1 MVTKHAKYPW
11 EVQQGEVIKNK
22 EFKEAVKIYRT
33 VKEWC
38 QTNCKGEFKV
48 DDKVYADGVRVTFRR
63 PTEAKLFEETFNG

>member
-11 EVQQGEVIKNK
+11 EVQQEVIKNN